1 MLVLNAHKKSSNLL
15 YRIIIK
21 KNCLVEIEI
30 EKKAHVLMF
39 VSGMK

>member
-30 EKKAHVLMF
+30 AHVLMF